1 MRPPFLAVLAI
12 LAAATLAC
20 SGLTFSVQ
28 EVQTGS
34 TQTVTINEPLPASGR
49 AASVTFELGS
59 GSFHLSAGAS
69 GLAEGT
75 IRYNVAD
82 WVPQVQRSGPNLT
95 IRQQAST
102 SSFAVQGP
110 QVVNDWDFRLGS
122 VPMNLTIQAG
132 AYRGNLDLTGLSLRN
147 LSISDGASQSEVNF
161 AQPNP
166 ETMQLFSYRTG
177 ASTATL
183 RGLANANFQEMTFDG
198 GAGDFTLDFGGEL
211 RHPATLRLRT
221 GVSSV
226 RLVAPAGLNV
236 QVTIQGGPSSVQ
248 TDAGWRASG
257 STFRHSG
264 TGPLL
269 SITVEMGLG
278 SLSLLSD

>member
-1 MRPPFLAVLAI
+1 MRPSFLAVLAT
-12 LAAATLAC
+12 LAGATLAC

-28 EVQTGS
+28 QVQTGP
-34 TQTVTINEPLPASGR
+34 TQTLTINEPLPASGQ

-59 GSFHLSAGAS
+59 GSLHLSAGAS
-69 GLAEGT
+69 GLAEGN

-82 WVPQVQRSGPNLT
+82 WAPQVQRSGSNLT
-95 IRQQAST
+95 IRQQTST
-102 SSFAVQGP
+102 STFALEGP
-110 QVVNDWDFRLGS
+110 QVVNDWDFRLGP
-122 VPMNLTIQAG
+122 VPMNLTIEAG
-132 AYRGNLDLTGLSLRN
+132 AYHGNLDLTGLFLRN

-161 AQPNP
+161 GQPNP
-166 ETMQLFSYRTG
+166 ETMQLFSFRTG

-211 RHPATLRLRT
+211 RHSATLRLRT

-226 RLVAPAGLNV
+226 RLVVPTGLNV
-236 QVTIQGGPSSVQ
+236 LVTTQSGPSSVQ

-257 STFRHSG
+257 STYRHGG

-269 SITVEMGLG
+269 SITIEMGLG